1 MVYTILDLYQQSRS
15 KPCYIVGKRRRKRRE
30 VAAMFMDEVIF
41 AGLLIIGL
49 TCAFF
54 VGLYIAIKKDIEK
67 HGTGE

>member
-1 MVYTILDLYQQSRS
+1 
-15 KPCYIVGKRRRKRRE
+15 
-30 VAAMFMDEVIF
+30 MFMDEVIF